1 MLGDGD
7 SVINKTNVAFL
18 ILYLTKP
25 LAEGLGDTTLETKS
39 TPFFYEYYL
48 NGYSESNNA

>member
-7 SVINKTNVAFL
+7 SIINEADVTFFM
-18 ILYLTKP
+18 LYLTNP

-39 TPFFYEYYL
+39 TPFFL
-48 NGYSESNNA
+48 SIT